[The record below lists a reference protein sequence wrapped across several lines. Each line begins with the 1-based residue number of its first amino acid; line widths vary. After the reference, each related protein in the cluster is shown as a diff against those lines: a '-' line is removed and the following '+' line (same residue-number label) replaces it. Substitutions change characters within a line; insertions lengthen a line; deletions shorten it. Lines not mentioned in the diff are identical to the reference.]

1 MTTPRDDGNGWRT
14 VADVDLFAR
23 PTPREPVE
31 VELWGGPFDGAR
43 EKVYDVSA
51 PLTRPFRPN
60 TEAEFETVLYR
71 ARPVADADQRKPIWF
86 DFQPL
91 GSVAA

>member
-1 MTTPRDDGNGWRT
+1 MASDDGGGWRT
-14 VADVDLFAR
+14 VADVDLFAS
-23 PTPREPVE
+23 PKPPREPVE

-60 TEAEFETVLYR
+60 ADAAFETVLYR
-71 ARPVADADQRKPIWF
+71 ARPLTADADPREPIWF